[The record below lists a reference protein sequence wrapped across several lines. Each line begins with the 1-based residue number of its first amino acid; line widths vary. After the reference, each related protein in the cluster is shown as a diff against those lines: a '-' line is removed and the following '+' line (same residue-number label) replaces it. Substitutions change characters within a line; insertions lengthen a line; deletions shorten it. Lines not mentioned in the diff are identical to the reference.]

1 MDSLKCKHKQY
12 SWLKTGGRGA
22 EVCAGSTLQRRQLME
37 LNEGFVSIKGKG
49 WTKNQN
55 KWKKIKKIATSK
67 LFLLV

>member
-12 SWLKTGGRGA
+12 SGLKTGGRGA

-49 WTKNQN
+49 
-55 KWKKIKKIATSK
+55 
-67 LFLLV
+67 